1 MASNLPSARRRN
13 LVFAFFMSCLMSL
26 MMSAVITLVNT
37 GIDSGYLLR
46 WLSAFII
53 AWAVAFP
60 LVSVIAPIA
69 HRLTTWALKQRDE
82 KSN

>member
-1 MASNLPSARRRN
+1 MARSFPSARHRN

-37 GIDSGYLLR
+37 GMDSGYPLR
-46 WLSAFII
+46 WLSAFVI

-60 LVSVIAPIA
+60 LVSLIAPIA
-69 HRLTTWALKQRDE
+69 HRLTAWTLKQSDE
-82 KSN
+82 NK